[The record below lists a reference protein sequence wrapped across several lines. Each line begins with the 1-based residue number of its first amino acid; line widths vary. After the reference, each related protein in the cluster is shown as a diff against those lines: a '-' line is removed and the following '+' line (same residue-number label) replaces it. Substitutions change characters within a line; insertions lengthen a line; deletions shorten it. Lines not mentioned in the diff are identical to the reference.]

1 MIFVVVYMYFVII
14 IKIKSNAQ
22 QQTCNERMLCIITL
36 SGRVAFEH
44 EACHRE

>member
-14 IKIKSNAQ
+14 IKSNAQ